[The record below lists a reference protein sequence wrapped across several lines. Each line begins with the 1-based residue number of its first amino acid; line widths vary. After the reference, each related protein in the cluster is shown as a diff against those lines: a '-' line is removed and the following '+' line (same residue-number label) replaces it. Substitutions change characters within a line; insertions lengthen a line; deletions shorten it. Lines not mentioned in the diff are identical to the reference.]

1 MTWCPLPWLQVWGVL
16 TWRGQREDKAR
27 EVHGRSKRLW
37 RWVPTEQQAALLKP
51 LVQELRQL
59 KRWQKLAT
67 EGSSS
72 SSSSSS
78 TADS

>member
-1 MTWCPLPWLQVWGVL
+1 ML

-27 EVHGRSKRLW
+27 EVRGRSKRLW
-37 RWVPTEQQAALLKP
+37 RWVPTEQQATLLQP

-72 SSSSSS
+72 SSSK
-78 TADS
+78 ADS